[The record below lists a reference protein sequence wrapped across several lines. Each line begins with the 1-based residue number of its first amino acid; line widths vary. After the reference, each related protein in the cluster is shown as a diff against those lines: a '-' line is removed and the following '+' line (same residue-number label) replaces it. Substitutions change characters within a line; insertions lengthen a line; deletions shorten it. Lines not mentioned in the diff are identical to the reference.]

1 MEMLFKNIK
10 LFTFVMTIFV
20 LMTIVSFGWLSWH
33 LYASYQLVTHVVEHD
48 AKIIQLQQE
57 ITRLD
62 QILTLL
68 TQIAT
73 TRGDPKYIEE
83 YNQLAEVLDKTIME
97 AMAFS
102 PLEIRQ
108 AVSEKTQVA
117 NKKLVDMEKQA
128 FEWVKNGKKKEAI
141 NLVFSEEYEQQ
152 KAIYAQGL
160 KTLTDYLAIL
170 MEGQIQ
176 EIEKTKIVALSVS
189 ATVFII
195 VIFVIAGVIYIFRH
209 QNKINQ
215 QLKTTKSQL
224 QAANT
229 ELYQFKTTL
238 DMTLDCIFMFDAETL
253 IFFYANQGALNQ
265 VGYTQEELFYKTTV
279 DMKPSMTKSQFQ
291 ELIAPLVKK
300 QQPALTFQT
309 THQHKNGTHIP
320 VEIFLQY
327 IEIDKKYNHF
337 VAIVRDITERKQAEA
352 QLQQAQEIAE
362 KVKLATEQEYS
373 RTLIKE
379 TLIGLVLVQME
390 RSTYMD
396 GMIVET
402 NPAFANI
409 IGYQVEEMINRI
421 NLWDITPKQYAKTE
435 AEQLHRLTMTG
446 QFGPYEKQLL
456 HKQGHLVPVKLSGLM
471 IEKQQKRFIW
481 ANVEDITEQKRI
493 QALEH
498 TNRLMIEELMR
509 VFAAMSHGDLTQTLT
524 QNYTGSLE
532 QLKNDVNAT
541 MAKFIRIMNAI
552 KQAAEAAS
560 QGDFSQHLN
569 LTDKEGFFAT
579 LSELLNQIL
588 ESNQNIISELK
599 QVFAA
604 IAKGDLTQ
612 TINQDYVGSLEQLKH
627 DVNTTVMTL
636 TNVINTV
643 QQNAEIVTEAT
654 EEIAQGN
661 TNLSQR
667 TEQQAASLEQTMANM
682 EEMTSIIQQNA
693 DNAQQ
698 ASQLAVG
705 ARDYADKGGEVV
717 EATIIAMTEIS
728 KSSKK
733 VADIISVIDE
743 IAFQTNILALNAAV
757 EAARAGEQ
765 GRGFA
770 VVATEVRNLA
780 QRSASAAKEIKGLIK
795 ESVCKVEEGTR
806 LVDQSG
812 ATLKEIVLAAKK
824 VSDIISEIAAA
835 SREQAAG
842 IQQINKVITQF
853 DQMTQQNASLVEE
866 AAIASDTLKEQ
877 AQSLKEQVAFFDT
890 GKAFFV
896 KNTQI
901 PAITP
906 KLTPKNN
913 KSYITPKTFPK
924 MIEDDDWKDF

>member
-1 MEMLFKNIK
+1 
-10 LFTFVMTIFV
+10 
-20 LMTIVSFGWLSWH
+20 
-33 LYASYQLVTHVVEHD
+33 
-48 AKIIQLQQE
+48 
-57 ITRLD
+57 
-62 QILTLL
+62 
-68 TQIAT
+68 
-73 TRGDPKYIEE
+73 
-83 YNQLAEVLDKTIME
+83 
-97 AMAFS
+97 
-102 PLEIRQ
+102 
-108 AVSEKTQVA
+108 
-117 NKKLVDMEKQA
+117 
-128 FEWVKNGKKKEAI
+128 
-141 NLVFSEEYEQQ
+141 
-152 KAIYAQGL
+152 
-160 KTLTDYLAIL
+160 
-170 MEGQIQ
+170 
-176 EIEKTKIVALSVS
+176 
-189 ATVFII
+189 
-195 VIFVIAGVIYIFRH
+195 
-209 QNKINQ
+209 
-215 QLKTTKSQL
+215 
-224 QAANT
+224 
-229 ELYQFKTTL
+229 
-238 DMTLDCIFMFDAETL
+238 
-253 IFFYANQGALNQ
+253 
-265 VGYTQEELFYKTTV
+265 
-279 DMKPSMTKSQFQ
+279 
-291 ELIAPLVKK
+291 
-300 QQPALTFQT
+300 
-309 THQHKNGTHIP
+309 
-320 VEIFLQY
+320 
-327 IEIDKKYNHF
+327 
-337 VAIVRDITERKQAEA
+337 
-352 QLQQAQEIAE
+352 
-362 KVKLATEQEYS
+362 
-373 RTLIKE
+373 
-379 TLIGLVLVQME
+379 
-390 RSTYMD
+390 
-396 GMIVET
+396 
-402 NPAFANI
+402 
-409 IGYQVEEMINRI
+409 
-421 NLWDITPKQYAKTE
+421 
-435 AEQLHRLTMTG
+435 
-446 QFGPYEKQLL
+446 
-456 HKQGHLVPVKLSGLM
+456 M

-498 TNRLMIEELMR
+498 TNQLMIEELMR

-524 QNYTGSLE
+524 QNYTGALE

-588 ESNQNIISELK
+588 ASNQNIISELK

-604 IAKGDLTQ
+604 IAKGELTQ

-682 EEMTSIIQQNA
+682 EEMTTIIQQNA

-698 ASQLAVG
+698 ASQLAVR
-705 ARDYADKGGEVV
+705 ARDYADKGGKVID
-717 EATIIAMTEIS
+717 ATIIAMTEIS

-733 VADIISVIDE
+733 VVDIISVIDE

-835 SREQAAG
+835 SHEQAAG

-890 GKAFFV
+890 GKTFFV